1 MNRILC
7 GIALILSIS
16 LISITCAREGFPPG
30 GPRDIFP
37 PFVAESQPTSGSTEV
52 SFNISPTF
60 SFNEALETSSIETN
74 IFISP
79 IVKFGIETDRWNKK
93 IKIKFREF
101 LKENTTYIITL
112 GTGIKDNYGNRMSS
126 PYIYALSTSSQ
137 IDHGIL
143 FGKTIYKKKLTP
155 RTYIWAYDLSKNKI
169 PDPTLTAPD
178 YLTQTDING
187 TFRFTH
193 ISPGQYRLFAF
204 LDQNRDQ
211 KYNYLEPLGVP
222 PRDMMISEKQISDG
236 PIWFQ
241 LTTRQGIISL
251 ISAQPSHRNEL
262 NIILSR
268 TAEKNQI
275 NDKNNYQI
283 QTIEDGLELDI
294 TGIYLNPNDPRSIK
308 LMTASQEPLKAY
320 ILTVK
325 GLATNNLTK
334 SKLHFLGS
342 DIEDRSQP
350 KLLGIHPHNGSHYN
364 QLTTEIVLSFNEP
377 VTFSQKAITINEVT
391 GPNLEYE
398 IYWRSPNTA
407 LIKPLVSLKPKTE
420 YEIKI
425 QSHLIKNMVG
435 LTLDSPSGTSDTI
448 SSSFISIGPE
458 EYGSIGGRIGNN
470 MSTGHIEISLF
481 STENSNN
488 TTKVKLNAPGIF
500 QFNKI
505 SPAKYILYGYND
517 TNMNGRYDDGIV
529 SPFLP
534 AERSA
539 IYPDT
544 LAIEPGQ
551 DIREIEL
558 NLTP

>member
-37 PFVAESQPTSGSTEV
+37 PFVAESHPTSGSTEV

-60 SFNEALETSSIETN
+60 SFNEALETSSIATN

-222 PRDMMISEKQISDG
+222 PRYMMISEKQISDG

-251 ISAQPSHRNEL
+251 ISAQQSHRNEL
-262 NIILSR
+262 NII
-268 TAEKNQI
+268 
-275 NDKNNYQI
+275 
-283 QTIEDGLELDI
+283 
-294 TGIYLNPNDPRSIK
+294 
-308 LMTASQEPLKAY
+308 
-320 ILTVK
+320 
-325 GLATNNLTK
+325 
-334 SKLHFLGS
+334 
-342 DIEDRSQP
+342 
-350 KLLGIHPHNGSHYN
+350 
-364 QLTTEIVLSFNEP
+364 
-377 VTFSQKAITINEVT
+377 
-391 GPNLEYE
+391 
-398 IYWRSPNTA
+398 
-407 LIKPLVSLKPKTE
+407 
-420 YEIKI
+420 
-425 QSHLIKNMVG
+425 
-435 LTLDSPSGTSDTI
+435 
-448 SSSFISIGPE
+448 
-458 EYGSIGGRIGNN
+458 
-470 MSTGHIEISLF
+470 
-481 STENSNN
+481 
-488 TTKVKLNAPGIF
+488 
-500 QFNKI
+500 
-505 SPAKYILYGYND
+505 
-517 TNMNGRYDDGIV
+517 
-529 SPFLP
+529 
-534 AERSA
+534 
-539 IYPDT
+539 
-544 LAIEPGQ
+544 
-551 DIREIEL
+551 
-558 NLTP
+558 